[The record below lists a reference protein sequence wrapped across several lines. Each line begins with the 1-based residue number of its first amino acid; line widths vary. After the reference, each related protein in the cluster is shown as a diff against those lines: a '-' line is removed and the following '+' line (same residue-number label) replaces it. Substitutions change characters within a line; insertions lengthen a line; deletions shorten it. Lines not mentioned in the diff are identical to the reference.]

1 MSLHYYLVRRGPAA
15 GIIAVFATQRPDA
28 KSLPTGI
35 SGNAVLRFCL
45 KVMGHQAND
54 SVLSTGA
61 HKNGIKATM
70 FSRRDLGIGWLAGED
85 DDPRITRTFYVDS
98 PTAEVI
104 VHRARAA
111 REKAGTV
118 TGHAAGEQDENLTP
132 AARLLDDLRTVF
144 ATAEVVKL
152 SSERALELLAG
163 LRPQVYGSWTP
174 EALAAALRPDGV
186 APGQV
191 WIDGANLR
199 GYKLEQITEAL
210 ERRQLAPS
218 AASKT

>member
-1 MSLHYYLVRRGPAA
+1 VRRGPAA
-15 GIIAVFATQRPDA
+15 GIIAIFATQRPDA

-45 KVMGHQAND
+45 KVMGHAAND
-54 SVLSTGA
+54 QVLSTGA

-85 DDPRITRTFYVDS
+85 DDPKITRRFYVDS

-104 VHRARAA
+104 VTKARAA

-118 TGHAAGEQDENLTP
+118 TGHATGEQDEQLTP
-132 AARLLDDLRTVF
+132 AARLLEDLRTVF

-152 SSERALELLAG
+152 SSERALELLAA

-210 ERRQLAPS
+210 ERRQI
-218 AASKT
+218 TV